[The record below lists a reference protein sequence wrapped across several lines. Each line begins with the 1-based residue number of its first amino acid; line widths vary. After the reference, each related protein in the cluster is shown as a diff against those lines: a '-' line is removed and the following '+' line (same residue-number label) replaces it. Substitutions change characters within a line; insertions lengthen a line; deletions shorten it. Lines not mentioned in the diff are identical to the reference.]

1 MRLAASFAVM
11 ACLVLTS
18 GCVPAGSSSTRP
30 VAVNTRDP
38 GRVGCPDGKPAR
50 SGLQNFGAYVGTW
63 QASHLQAASSPPS
76 YAIGSIA
83 GFVQIRCSTDD
94 FVISESIYPRNQSPA
109 GQALRVGLTDL
120 PDDSVKVY
128 DHAHAGCRT
137 LQYQSK
143 KLAQQLGPDDRDGR
157 VNIVFVSQ
165 TATYN
170 AASIHVIYLDVLDKL
185 GEDSEGC

>member
-1 MRLAASFAVM
+1 MLALACAALVACSAPRIASQP
-11 ACLVLTS
+11 S
-18 GCVPAGSSSTRP
+18 PA
-30 VAVNTRDP
+30 AVNTRDP

-63 QASHLQAASSPPS
+63 QANHLQAASSPPS

-83 GFVQIRCSTDD
+83 GLVQIRCSTDD
-94 FVISESIYPRNQSPA
+94 FVIAEAIYPRNQSPA

-157 VNIVFVSQ
+157 VNIVLVSQ

-185 GEDSEGC
+185 GEDSDGC